1 MTDTTDNALLPCPFC
16 GGDASH
22 NDGGNSVFGRF
33 WWTVGC
39 KLCGIW
45 LSAQEVW
52 SQTDHGKVEIASR
65 RKRCFAAWNTRA
77 PATEAQVMAHPNVQ
91 ELVDALR
98 PFAEAFEIAKNEGTR
113 SLGLIEANAYYHLK
127 GGSFRKAHTALAA
140 LTKKD
145 EANG

>member
-1 MTDTTDNALLPCPFC
+1 MTDTTDNALLPCHSCGSRLGPF
-16 GGDASH
+16 
-22 NDGGNSVFGRF
+22 
-33 WWTVGC
+33 
-39 KLCGIW
+39 
-45 LSAQEVW
+45 LSAPDGNQQVICSTCGMRGPYENL
-52 SQTDHGKVEIASR
+52 VETAPQ
-65 RKRCFAAWNTRA
+65 KWNSLT

-140 LTKKD
+140 LTTGD
-145 EANG
+145 SND